1 MPNKEIWMQRAFDLA
16 LLGSGRVAP
25 NPLVGCVIV
34 KDERIIGEGY
44 HQQYGGPHAEVN
56 AISNASESVEGAS
69 AFVTLEPCSHFG
81 KTPPCADLL
90 IESGI
95 KEVYVANLDPNPL
108 VAGKGIAKLEAAG
121 ITCHIGLGAETGE
134 WMNRHFFTFHRL
146 KRPYI
151 TFKYACSA
159 DGFIAATDGTPVQL
173 SNELSAIRVHQ
184 MRAEHQGIL
193 VGVQT
198 ILTDDPSLTT
208 RLIAGANPIRIVL
221 DPSGRMPLTAKI
233 HQDGGE
239 TLVLRSSAEIAA
251 LTFQSILVEGGA
263 KTMERLFADG
273 LVDEIWKIRSPKMIQ
288 EGISEPKLPVKW
300 RAIDYLGDDT
310 WFKAVLTPAPAST
323 YSGLK

>member
-34 KDERIIGEGY
+34 KDEQIIGEGY

-56 AISNASESVEGAS
+56 AIENATASVEGAT
-69 AFVTLEPCSHFG
+69 AYVTLEPCSHFG

-273 LVDEIWKIRSPKMIQ
+273 LVDEIWKIRSPKLIQ
-288 EGISEPKLPVKW
+288 TGIPEPKLPVKW

-310 WFKAVLTPAPAST
+310 WFKAVLIPGPAST